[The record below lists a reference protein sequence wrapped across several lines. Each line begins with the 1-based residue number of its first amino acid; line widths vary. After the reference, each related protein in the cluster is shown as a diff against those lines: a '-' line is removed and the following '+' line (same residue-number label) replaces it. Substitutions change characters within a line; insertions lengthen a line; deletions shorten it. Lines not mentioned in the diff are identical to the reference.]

1 MRPPPSKKSR
11 APLFI
16 VAGVAAVMLAVVA
29 ALVLTNRSSNP
40 IEIEA
45 KRLAEEQ
52 QRKLAEQLEREKKE
66 AEARGKAFTDFQTQ
80 LLDLLK
86 DRRYADAEKLAQDK
100 LADPFLAAYHGVIAA
115 WRDAVQRANRFWTA
129 LPAAVAKLENREFLP
144 KDLGALLSQLAT
156 ESVLELL
163 DMLKPDA
170 QMSADAAWFCFA
182 EQKFDLALARVAAA
196 DREKMTRL
204 ERDSRDIVKQ
214 QRIAQLLAFARANDN
229 KQNGQLALAA
239 LAEILNTL
247 DPQHK
252 EALELRAKISA
263 YYDANFTNTIGMEMV
278 WLPKNGANGGYYVG
292 KYEVT
297 QAEYEKVMGKNPSYF
312 KDPRKPVEAVS
323 WDEAMEFCKR
333 LTDIERKAGGLR
345 EGWVYTLPTEK
356 QWEYFVGDADLKDA
370 VTSKDRPR
378 KSTERVGS
386 LGKNKFGLYDV
397 RGNVWEW
404 CAYWYDSSQK
414 YRVLRGA
421 SWGDSSPAILAVS
434 FRDDSTPFNRYSNI
448 GFRCV
453 LVGGASSLSR

>member
-1 MRPPPSKKSR
+1 
-11 APLFI
+11 
-16 VAGVAAVMLAVVA
+16 
-29 ALVLTNRSSNP
+29 
-40 IEIEA
+40 
-45 KRLAEEQ
+45 
-52 QRKLAEQLEREKKE
+52 
-66 AEARGKAFTDFQTQ
+66 
-80 LLDLLK
+80 
-86 DRRYADAEKLAQDK
+86 
-100 LADPFLAAYHGVIAA
+100 
-115 WRDAVQRANRFWTA
+115 
-129 LPAAVAKLENREFLP
+129 
-144 KDLGALLSQLAT
+144 
-156 ESVLELL
+156 
-163 DMLKPDA
+163 
-170 QMSADAAWFCFA
+170 
-182 EQKFDLALARVAAA
+182 
-196 DREKMTRL
+196 
-204 ERDSRDIVKQ
+204 
-214 QRIAQLLAFARANDN
+214 
-229 KQNGQLALAA
+229 LAA

-397 RGNVWEW
+397 LGNVWEW
-404 CAYWYDSSQK
+404 CDDWYDSSQK
-414 YRVLRGA
+414 HRVMRGVSWGYGDPPALAVSARLGSAPGNRFNFLGFRVVLVRRGA
-421 SWGDSSPAILAVS
+421 SSS
-434 FRDDSTPFNRYSNI
+434 
-448 GFRCV
+448 
-453 LVGGASSLSR
+453 SR